1 MGGRIADTH
10 TDRVRSVVQD
20 EVAPAKSAVAASW
33 RRCMT
38 LYGLDPDQ
46 SRAPHVLTESQ
57 LREARQEIEDLTRVA
72 QGALDRLFAAVADL
86 SCCVLL
92 TNKEGVPVEQ
102 RGMSADE
109 AIFRNWG
116 LRLGAVWSEAR
127 EGTNGIGTCLAEGR
141 ALTIHRDQHFH
152 TRNTGLSCTVA
163 PIYDHQGRLAASL
176 DVSCCRESLTEG
188 LIGLVAVAVADA
200 ARAIEALNFRQ
211 VYSNARILLSPDLER
226 NAASLLAVD
235 RHDLVIGATRSARL
249 ALGISD
255 ARIAA
260 QLPAADVLAFA
271 SEGAEAELVEAERGA
286 IRRALARANGNVSAA
301 AKLLGVSRATLHRK
315 LNRLALSQTH
325 WAMSP

>member
-1 MGGRIADTH
+1 MGGRIEDSH
-10 TDRVRSVVQD
+10 TDRVRSVVDD
-20 EVAPAKSAVAASW
+20 EVAPAKSAIAASW
-33 RRCMT
+33 RRCVT

-46 SRAPHVLTESQ
+46 RRPPEILTETQ
-57 LREARQEIEDLTRVA
+57 LHEARQEIEPLVRMA
-72 QGALDRLFAAVADL
+72 HASLDRLFAAVADL
-86 SCCVLL
+86 GCCVLL
-92 TNKEGVPVEQ
+92 TNKDGVPVEQ
-102 RGMSADE
+102 RGTSAE
-109 AIFRNWG
+109 ETIFRNWG

-163 PIYDHQGRLAASL
+163 PIYDHEGRLAAAL
-176 DVSCCRESLTEG
+176 DVSGCRESLTEG
-188 LIGLVAVAVADA
+188 LIGLVAVAVTDA

-211 VYSNARILLSPDLER
+211 FFSDARILLSPDAER
-226 NAASLLAVD
+226 NSAALLAVD

-249 ALGISD
+249 ALGICD

-260 QLPAADVLAFA
+260 QLPASDLLADA
-271 SEGAEAELVEAERGA
+271 GAEAELIEAERGA

-301 AKLLGVSRATLHRK
+301 ARLLGVSRATLHRK

-325 WAMSP
+325 